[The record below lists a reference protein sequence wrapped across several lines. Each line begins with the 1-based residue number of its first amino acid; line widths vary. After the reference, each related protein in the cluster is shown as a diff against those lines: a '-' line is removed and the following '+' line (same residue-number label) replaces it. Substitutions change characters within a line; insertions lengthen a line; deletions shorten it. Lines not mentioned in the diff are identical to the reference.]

1 MYKGKEIALII
12 ENIGGINMVQFDF
25 NAMIMNNMSKQE
37 IMAIVENSVD
47 AVIAE
52 HEAIESAKSAYTRAK
67 ENIANDDYGIDD
79 IAILQERLGVRAND
93 IATARAYKASTTA
106 ENDAKSKKDSKLPEP
121 KVMSMD
127 EFEDF
132 IKSILEDAAEET
144 KYNSKSKANPNNLNI
159 SRILF

>member
-1 MYKGKEIALII
+1 
-12 ENIGGINMVQFDF
+12 MVQFDF

-67 ENIANDDYGIDD
+67 ENIANDDYDMDD
-79 IAILQERLGVRAND
+79 IAILQERLGMRAND
-93 IATARAYKASTTA
+93 IATARAYKASTAA
-106 ENDAKSKKDSKLPEP
+106 ENKAKNKSKEDSKLPEP
-121 KVMSMD
+121 KVMSID

-144 KYNSKSKANPNNLNI
+144 KSKSKANPNKLDI

>member
-1 MYKGKEIALII
+1 MYKSKEIALII
-12 ENIGGINMVQFDF
+12 GGIDMIQFDF
-25 NAMIMNNMSKQE
+25 NAMIMNGMSKQE

-67 ENIANDDYGIDD
+67 ENIANDDYDMDD

-93 IATARAYKASTTA
+93 IAIARAYKASTTA
-106 ENDAKSKKDSKLPEP
+106 EDNTKSKKDSKLPEP
-121 KVMSMD
+121 RVMSIE

-132 IKSILEDAAEET
+132 IKSILEEDAEEI
-144 KYNSKSKANPNNLNI
+144 KYNSKSKASPNNLNI

>member
-1 MYKGKEIALII
+1 
-12 ENIGGINMVQFDF
+12 MVQFDF

-67 ENIANDDYGIDD
+67 ENIANDDYDIDD
-79 IAILQERLGVRAND
+79 IAILQERLGMRAND
-93 IATARAYKASTTA
+93 IATARAYKTSTAA
-106 ENDAKSKKDSKLPEP
+106 ESDSKNKSKEDFKFPEP
-121 KVMSMD
+121 KVMSID

-144 KYNSKSKANPNNLNI
+144 KSKSKANPNKLDI